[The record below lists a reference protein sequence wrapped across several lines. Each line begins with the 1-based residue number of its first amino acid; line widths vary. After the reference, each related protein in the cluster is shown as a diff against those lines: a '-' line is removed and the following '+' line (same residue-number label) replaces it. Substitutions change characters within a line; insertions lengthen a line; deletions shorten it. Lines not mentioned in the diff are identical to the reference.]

1 MNPLEELIFRSEYLE
16 VFLRRGDPSFR
27 LVTFSEMGVRANGQ
41 HWWGAAVAR
50 TLGLSALG
58 FVAKAPNWFPASAMR
73 DALAAPA
80 VRDAIAA
87 IPRRV
92 SYGFSMGAYAAIKY
106 ARALGTEAVVA
117 LAPQWSIDPADTKGV
132 DWRFGRHF
140 DRTLNEGMAITS
152 DDVVGRVYLVHD
164 PRERFDHWHAERI
177 GAAVRDAETVKAY
190 ATGHY
195 VASALA
201 SSEAAGEIFRAA
213 LAGEHGRLQAAV
225 ARQRRGWDRRAS
237 VLARQAAG
245 LRPSAALRIA
255 RRQLSA
261 SSAEELE
268 HIYHIAGQALLRRGL
283 LSEAADC
290 AAALDACSPGSFLAT
305 DLQAEVAFRAGRVEE
320 ALALARR
327 AVELAPDRPG
337 PGVRLASFLRRAGR
351 NPAVAAPEA

>member
-1 MNPLEELIFRSEYLE
+1 MNPLEELIFQSEHLE

-27 LVTFSEMGVRANGQ
+27 LVTFSEMGLKANGQ
-41 HWWGAAVAR
+41 HWWGAAAAR

-58 FVAKAPNWFPASAMR
+58 FVAKAPNWFPAAAMR

-80 VRDAIAA
+80 VRAALAA

-106 ARALGTEAVVA
+106 ASGLGTEAVVA
-117 LAPQWSIDPADTKGV
+117 LAPQWSIDPEDTKGV

-140 DRTLNEGMAITS
+140 DRGLNARMAITP
-152 DDVVGRVYLVHD
+152 DDVSGRVYLVYD
-164 PRERFDHWHAERI
+164 PRERFDRWHAERI
-177 GAAVRDAETVKAY
+177 SAAVRDTRTVKAY

-201 SSEAAGEIFRAA
+201 NSDTAAEIFRAA
-213 LAGEHGRLQAAV
+213 LAGEDGRLQVAV

-237 VLARQAAG
+237 VLARQAAAQ
-245 LRPSAALRIA
+245 RPSAALRIA

-261 SSAEELE
+261 SSTEELQ
-268 HIYHIAGQALLRRGL
+268 HVYHIAGQTLLRRGL
-283 LSEAADC
+283 LSEAEDC
-290 AAALDACSPGSFLAT
+290 AATLASCSPGSFLST
-305 DLQAEVAFRAGRVEE
+305 DLQAEVAFRTGRLEE
-320 ALALARR
+320 AIALARH

-337 PGVRLASFLRRAGR
+337 PGLRLASFLRRAGR
-351 NPAVAAPEA
+351 DPAAAGPGA